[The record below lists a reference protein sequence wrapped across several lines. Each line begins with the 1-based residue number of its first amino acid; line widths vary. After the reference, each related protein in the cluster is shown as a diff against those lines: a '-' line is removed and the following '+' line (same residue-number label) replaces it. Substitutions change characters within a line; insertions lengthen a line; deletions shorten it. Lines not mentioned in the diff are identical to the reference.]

1 MYIVET
7 ISANSSPEQ
16 VKDCCSKLGD
26 GGVMLIADHD
36 IPKAVLLSPADYEDY
51 NDLKNR
57 EYLAKLDRAEAQ
69 FARGEY
75 VTLTAEQ
82 LAAL

>member
-1 MYIVET
+1 MHAVET
-7 ISANSSPEQ
+7 ISAPNDCGH
-16 VKDCCSKLGD
+16 KDYK
-26 GGVMLIADHD
+26 
-36 IPKAVLLSPADYEDY
+36 
-51 NDLKNR
+51 DLKNR